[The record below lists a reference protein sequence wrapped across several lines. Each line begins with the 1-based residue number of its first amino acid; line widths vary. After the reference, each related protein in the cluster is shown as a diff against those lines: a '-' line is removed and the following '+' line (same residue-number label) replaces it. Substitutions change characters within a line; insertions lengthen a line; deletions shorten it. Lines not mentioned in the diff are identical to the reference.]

1 VTGLDP
7 KRVVAA
13 GYDAMAE
20 RYLAWSDLR
29 PSAARLRYLALAD
42 ALIPAGAD
50 VLDLGCGAGIPMT
63 ATLAVGRT
71 VTGVDISA
79 AQIALARANVPS
91 ATFLQT
97 DLATLDFPSGSFD
110 AVVAFYSLTH
120 VPRAEHAALFGRI
133 RSWLRP
139 GGVFVASLGVE
150 DSPDEVEAD
159 WLGVDMFFSHF
170 SARVNRRLVAEAGFE
185 IERADV
191 VTEPEDRHDARFLW
205 VVARAPAPAQASAGQ
220 A

>member
-13 GYDAMAE
+13 GYDEMAE

-91 ATFLQT
+91 ATFLEA
-97 DLATLDFPSGSFD
+97 DLTTLDFPSGRFD

-159 WLGVDMFFSHF
+159 RLGVDMFFSHF

>member
-1 VTGLDP
+1 MTGLDP

-13 GYDAMAE
+13 GYDEMAE

>member
-7 KRVVAA
+7 KRVVAS

>member
-1 VTGLDP
+1 MDP

-13 GYDAMAE
+13 GYDAIAE

-29 PSAARLRYLALAD
+29 PSAARLRYLALAQE
-42 ALIPAGAD
+42 LIPPGAD

-63 ATLAVGRT
+63 AGLAAERH
-71 VTGVDISA
+71 VTGVDISS
-79 AQIALARANVPS
+79 AQISLARVNVPS
-91 ATFLQT
+91 ASFILA
-97 DLATLDFPSGSFD
+97 DLTTLELPAASLD

-120 VPRAEHAALFGRI
+120 VPRAEHAALFARI

-139 GGVFVASLGVE
+139 DGVFLASLGVE
-150 DSPDEVEAD
+150 DSPDEIEAD

-170 SARVNRRLVAEAGFE
+170 SARVNRRLIAEAGFQ

-191 VTEPEDRHDARFLW
+191 VTEPQDRHDARFLW
-205 VVARAPAPAQASAGQ
+205 VVARAPAQAPEPEPAH
-220 A
+220 

>member
-1 VTGLDP
+1 MDP

-20 RYLAWSDLR
+20 RYLAWSGLR
-29 PSAARLRYLALAD
+29 PSAARLRYLALAQE
-42 ALIPAGAD
+42 LIPPGAD

-63 ATLAVGRT
+63 AALAAGRH
-71 VTGVDISA
+71 VTGVDISS
-79 AQIALARANVPS
+79 AQIALARVNVPS
-91 ATFLQT
+91 ASFIQA
-97 DLATLDFPSGSFD
+97 DLTTLDLPAASLD

-120 VPRAEHAALFGRI
+120 VPRADHGALFGRI

-139 GGVFVASLGVE
+139 GGVFLASLGVE
-150 DSPDEVEAD
+150 DSPDEIEAD

-170 SARVNRRLVAEAGFE
+170 SARVNRRLIAEAGFQ

-205 VVARAPAPAQASAGQ
+205 VVARAPAQAPEPEPAH
-220 A
+220 

>member
-1 VTGLDP
+1 VSQKDP
-7 KRVVAA
+7 KQIVAA

-42 ALIPAGAD
+42 ELIPAGAD
-50 VLDLGCGAGIPMT
+50 VLELGCGAGIPMT
-63 ATLAVGRT
+63 ATLAAGRT
-71 VTGVDISA
+71 LTGVDISA
-79 AQIALARANVPS
+79 GQIELARANVRS
-91 ATFLQT
+91 ATFLHA
-97 DLATLDFPSGSFD
+97 DLTALDMPPASFD

-139 GGVFVASLGVE
+139 GGLFLASLGVE
-150 DSPDEVEAD
+150 DAPDDIEAD

-170 SARVNRRLVAEAGFE
+170 SARVNRRLIAEAGLL

-191 VTEPEDRHDARFLW
+191 VAEPEDRHDARFLW
-205 VVARAPAPAQASAGQ
+205 VVARAPE
-220 A
+220 